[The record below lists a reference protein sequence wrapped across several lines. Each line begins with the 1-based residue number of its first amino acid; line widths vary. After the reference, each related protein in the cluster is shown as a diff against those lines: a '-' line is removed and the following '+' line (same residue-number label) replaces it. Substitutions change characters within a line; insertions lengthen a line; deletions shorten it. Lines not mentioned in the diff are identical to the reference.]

1 MLNPYVLGPVVS
13 KLGLRNRS
21 GDTPRPRH
29 ATNYRA
35 ECLGFAKPAR
45 MATDVHACG
54 LELSS
59 EKIENVVLLGGKTI
73 QNFSS
78 MNASGFWTLSGHLPD
93 AERRMHQSGHRFLT
107 VGRNAFLVALRDAA
121 AQSGFTIP
129 DQATGTGAFR

>member
-1 MLNPYVLGPVVS
+1 MRLPLAVITALILLLGLGHSHAQSIRLGQVVS

-29 ATNYRA
+29 ATSYRA

-59 EKIENVVLLGGKTI
+59 EKIGNVVLLGGKTI

-78 MNASGFWTLSGHLPD
+78 MNASGFWTLSG
-93 AERRMHQSGHRFLT
+93 AFT
-107 VGRNAFLVALRDAA
+107 GR
-121 AQSGFTIP
+121 
-129 DQATGTGAFR
+129 